1 MIKTFLR
8 PGWIALAIVVV
19 AFAALCF
26 SLLAPW
32 QLGKNSA
39 TEHRNELI
47 KSAVATA
54 PVPID
59 TVAPGGSAF
68 DPSTEWREVRLTG
81 RYLDDHEVLA
91 RLRSVGER
99 PAIEVLTPFAVDGSS
114 RVILVDRGFVRPDQ
128 SAIPSVAP
136 APSGAVTI
144 DGRIRKSE
152 GTSPGRGLHDDG
164 GIPAVYTIDP
174 AEVSTATSM
183 TLDPFY
189 LQLSPGQPGSLGEIP
204 LPQLDS
210 GPYLSYGLQWLAFGV
225 MAPLGAGY
233 FIYSEVRARRAA
245 KAQNATLGDGPDN
258 EPGDLTPAA
267 AGPSIRPE
275 TSRQRVRAGLRD
287 AGTSNESVLRGE
299 AIGHGPVTDDDVADD
314 VRTKLSERYGR

>member
-1 MIKTFLR
+1 MLRTFLR

-54 PVPID
+54 AVPID
-59 TVAPGGSAF
+59 EVARAGNGF
-68 DPSTEWREVRLTG
+68 DPSTEWREVRVTG
-81 RYLDDHEVLA
+81 HYLDDREVLA

-99 PAIEVLTPFAVDGSS
+99 PAVEVLTPFAVDGSA
-114 RVILVDRGFVRPDQ
+114 RIILVDRGFVRPDQ
-128 SAIPSVAP
+128 SAMPTVPP
-136 APSGAVTI
+136 APTGLTTI
-144 DGRIRKSE
+144 DARIRKSE

-174 AEVSTATSM
+174 AEISRADM
-183 TLDPFY
+183 ALDPFY
-189 LQLSPGQPGSLGEIP
+189 LQLSPGQPGALGSIP

-210 GPYLSYGLQWLAFGV
+210 GPYLSYGLQWLAFGI

-233 FIYSEVRARRAA
+233 FIYSEIKQRRAA
-245 KAQNATLGDGPDN
+245 KADASGAGPDP
-258 EPGDLTPAA
+258 ESEGAA
-267 AGPSIRPE
+267 SDSPRD
-275 TSRQRVRAGLRD
+275 RVRADLRG
-287 AGTSNESVLRGE
+287 AGTITQSTLRGD
-299 AIGHGPVTDDDVADD
+299 AIGHGPDTREAADE
-314 VRTKLSERYGR
+314 VRDKLAERYGR